1 MERIDDAVRREL
13 ARFGAPG
20 GMPELLEAWVEI
32 AGAEIVR
39 NAWPARVARDGT
51 LHVATSS
58 SAWAFELTQL
68 APEILRRLSERM
80 DESPPK
86 ALRFAPGHL
95 PEPPVPTPEEDRREV
110 PEPSPEDRTAARRLT
125 AEIDDRDLRRSVQK
139 AAALSLASAR
149 SGRSV

>member
-1 MERIDDAVRREL
+1 VERIEGNVRGEL

-20 GMPELLEAWVEI
+20 GMPELLEAWPEVTGADI
-32 AGAEIVR
+32 AR

-58 SAWAFELTQL
+58 SAWAFELSQL
-68 APEILRRLSERM
+68 APEILERLRGRLGVAV
-80 DESPPK
+80 PR

-95 PEPPVPTPEEDRREV
+95 PELSQSSSERDPIQAPVPLAEEVAE
-110 PEPSPEDRTAARRLT
+110 AARMA
-125 AEIDDRDLRRSVQK
+125 AEIGDEELRDRVQK
-139 AAALSLASAR
+139 AAALSLARAR